1 MHWVLALPMGLCWGA
16 VGDQGCWMGLLWAGG
31 SQECWGLQEEQ
42 HWWLCLAWVPR
53 ASRVPLGK
61 PRGLPGVSILA
72 CTAPGCPAEV
82 PVVPDPCWQQER
94 WPVKVACVLP
104 AVHGCSCAPLLRRTL
119 GTGAVPGGSLCQGGL
134 CATGMAIPAVT
145 PRRCGLCFVHSTR

>member
-1 MHWVLALPMGLCWGA
+1 
-16 VGDQGCWMGLLWAGG
+16 MGLLWAGG
-31 SQECWGLQEEQ
+31 SQERRGLQEEQ
-42 HWWLCLAWVPR
+42 RWWLCLAWVPR

-104 AVHGCSCAPLLRRTL
+104 AVHGCSCAPLLCRTL
-119 GTGAVPGGSLCQGGL
+119 GTGSLCHRDGDPCSDPPPLWPLL
-134 CATGMAIPAVT
+134 CPQHTLKMLEPA
-145 PRRCGLCFVHSTR
+145 STL